1 MNELKTLANNFHE
14 PLDVNVMVEYVIT
27 NKSRRKVSIN
37 VSVKSGKTSCMQKK
51 YYAWNNSI

>member
-1 MNELKTLANNFHE
+1 
-14 PLDVNVMVEYVIT
+14 MVEYVIT
-27 NKSRRKVSIN
+27 NKSGRKVSIN